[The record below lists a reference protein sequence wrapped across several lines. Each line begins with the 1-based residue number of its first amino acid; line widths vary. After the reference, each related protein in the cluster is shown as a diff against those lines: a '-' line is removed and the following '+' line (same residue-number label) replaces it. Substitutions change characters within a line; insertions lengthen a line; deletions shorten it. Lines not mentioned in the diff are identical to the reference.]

1 MKDEIYNLFKKGA
14 DKDTDITENL
24 PAQEV
29 DMIMKRFKNDINPNK
44 TNKRKKHKTGI
55 TLIIAAASAACIG
68 TTAFA
73 AEKSGVFDKLK
84 NETRTVKNDVG
95 EEFPIEKNDRI
106 DYENIGGVAEILS
119 EPVQAENKNISL
131 SIDSIYCDGQMLVVG
146 ITGSLPDNNSNGYGY
161 MDLWNFTLELN
172 GQNHTFSDNEMNQ
185 RYGYMT
191 IDDKSENSFTGSIR
205 CMFDYKNKL
214 TETTNVKLNLS
225 DIKCSEKYF
234 SDRTSIGSAS
244 IEFTVTPDTSLTKQ
258 IGRLYEDDGYT
269 FTVHEI
275 TPAIMTATY
284 TYPDEYNIRK
294 IYNADGSIDTD
305 KMTFVYD
312 ESGNI
317 VDEYPKYSIM
327 AMVYDEYGNRLERVL
342 DSPVDLGNGIM
353 AETFAVPPTNRVIVK
368 FCNKQESDENGMP
381 VVIKE
386 MPINIT
392 EIE

>member
-1 MKDEIYNLFKKGA
+1 
-14 DKDTDITENL
+14 
-24 PAQEV
+24 
-29 DMIMKRFKNDINPNK
+29 
-44 TNKRKKHKTGI
+44 
-55 TLIIAAASAACIG
+55 
-68 TTAFA
+68 
-73 AEKSGVFDKLK
+73 
-84 NETRTVKNDVG
+84 
-95 EEFPIEKNDRI
+95 
-106 DYENIGGVAEILS
+106 
-119 EPVQAENKNISL
+119 
-131 SIDSIYCDGQMLVVG
+131 
-146 ITGSLPDNNSNGYGY
+146 
-161 MDLWNFTLELN
+161 
-172 GQNHTFSDNEMNQ
+172 
-185 RYGYMT
+185 
-191 IDDKSENSFTGSIR
+191 
-205 CMFDYKNKL
+205 
-214 TETTNVKLNLS
+214 
-225 DIKCSEKYF
+225 
-234 SDRTSIGSAS
+234 
-244 IEFTVTPDTSLTKQ
+244 
-258 IGRLYEDDGYT
+258 
-269 FTVHEI
+269 
-275 TPAIMTATY
+275 MTATY